1 MAGQDPSLTSGF
13 VASTIALVRPT
24 LEAHGTPAQQER
36 YLPPLVRGD
45 EVWCQLFSEPG
56 AGSDLAALRTRAA
69 RDGDEWVVN
78 GQKVWTSGAQ
88 HADFAILIARTDAD
102 VPKHRGITY
111 FVLDMHSPGVE
122 VRPLRQIDGA
132 AEFNEVFLT
141 DVRVPHE
148 NVVGEVNGGWAVAHT
163 TLANESMMIGS
174 SDGVRGDVDALICL
188 ARETDVGS
196 DPLLRQRIT
205 DAYIRSRVLGFLGDR
220 VETAASRGERPGPD
234 GSVLKLL
241 WAEAG
246 ARAAETGVAAQG
258 PLGMLFED
266 APQRGYWQRQLLRQF
281 HWRIGGGTEQI
292 HRNMIGERMLGLP
305 AEPRVDKDVSFRE
318 VVRSG

>member
-1 MAGQDPSLTSGF
+1 MDGQDAPLTSGF
-13 VASTIALVRPT
+13 VAGTIALVRPT
-24 LEAHGTPAQQER
+24 LEAHGTAAQRER
-36 YLPPLVRGD
+36 YLPPLLGGD

-56 AGSDLAALRTRAA
+56 AGSDLAALRTQAL

-78 GQKVWTSGAQ
+78 GQKVWTSSAQ
-88 HADFAILIARTDAD
+88 HADLAILIARTDPD

-148 NVVGEVNGGWAVAHT
+148 NVVGEVNGGWAVVHT
-163 TLANESMMIGS
+163 TLANESAMIGS
-174 SDGVRGDVDALICL
+174 SDGVARDVDALIAL
-188 ARETDVGS
+188 ARETAVAS
-196 DPLLRQRIT
+196 DPWFRQRIA
-205 DAYIRSRVLGFLGDR
+205 DAYIRSRILRLLR
-220 VETAASRGERPGPD
+220 ERAGVD

-246 ARAAETGVAAQG
+246 ARAAEAGVAAQG

-266 APQRGYWQRQLLRQF
+266 APDAGHWQRQLLRQF

-292 HRNMIGERMLGLP
+292 HRTMIGERALGLP

-318 VVRSG
+318 LVRSG

>member
-1 MAGQDPSLTSGF
+1 MEGQNGVTPGF
-13 VASTIALVRPT
+13 VAGTIALVRPT
-24 LEAHGTPAQQER
+24 LESHGTPAQRER
-36 YLPPLVRGD
+36 YLPPLLRGD
-45 EVWCQLFSEPG
+45 EIWCQLFSEPG
-56 AGSDLAALRTRAA
+56 AGSDLAALQTRAI

-78 GQKVWTSGAQ
+78 GQKVWTSSAQ
-88 HADFAILIARTDAD
+88 HADFAILIARTDPD

-111 FVLDMHSPGVE
+111 FVLDMHSAGVE

-163 TLANESMMIGS
+163 TLANESTMIGS
-174 SDGVRGDVDALICL
+174 SDGVADDVDALICL

-196 DPLLRQRIT
+196 DPLLRQRIA
-205 DAYIRSRVLGFLGDR
+205 DAYIRSRILGLLRQRAG
-220 VETAASRGERPGPD
+220 VD

-246 ARAAETGVAAQG
+246 ARAAEIGVATQG

-266 APQRGYWQRQLLRQF
+266 APDAGHWQRQLLRQF

-292 HRNMIGERMLGLP
+292 HRNMIGERSLGLP

-318 VVRSG
+318 LVRSG

>member
-1 MAGQDPSLTSGF
+1 MDSQDPSVTSGF
-13 VASTIALVRPT
+13 VAGTIALVRPT
-24 LEAHGTPAQQER
+24 LMAHGTPAQQER
-36 YLPPLVRGD
+36 YLPPLLRGD

-56 AGSDLAALRTRAA
+56 AGSDLAALGTRAV

-88 HADFAILIARTDAD
+88 HADFAILIARTDPD

-111 FVLDMHSPGVE
+111 FVLDMRSPGVE

-132 AEFNEVFLT
+132 AECNEVFLT
-141 DVRVPHE
+141 DVSVPHA
-148 NVVGEVNGGWAVAHT
+148 NVVGDVNGGWAVVHT
-163 TLANESMMIGS
+163 TLASESTMIGS
-174 SDGVRGDVDALICL
+174 SGGTDDDVDALVCL

-196 DPLLRQRIT
+196 DPLIRQRIA
-205 DAYIRSRVLGFLGDR
+205 DVYIRARVLRFLGAR
-220 VETAASRGERPGPD
+220 AGID

-246 ARAAETGVAAQG
+246 ARAAEIGVAAQG

-266 APQRGYWQRQLLRQF
+266 APEDGYWQRQLLRQF
-281 HWRIGGGTEQI
+281 HWRIGGGTEEI
-292 HRNMIGERMLGLP
+292 HRNMIGERTLGLP
-305 AEPRVDKDVSFRE
+305 AEPRVDKNVPFRE
-318 VVRSG
+318 LVQSG

>member
-1 MAGQDPSLTSGF
+1 MEGQDGVTSGF
-13 VASTIALVRPT
+13 VAGTIALVGPT

-36 YLPPLVRGD
+36 YLPPLLRGD

-56 AGSDLAALRTRAA
+56 AGSDLAGLQTRAI
-69 RDGDEWVVN
+69 RDGEEWVVN
-78 GQKVWTSGAQ
+78 GQKVWTSSAQ
-88 HADFAILIARTDAD
+88 YADFAILIARTDID

-111 FVLDMHSPGVE
+111 FVLDMHSAGVE

-141 DVRVPHE
+141 DVRVPHA

-163 TLANESMMIGS
+163 TLANESTMIGS
-174 SDGVRGDVDALICL
+174 SGGVDDDVDALICL
-188 ARETDVGS
+188 ARTTGVAS
-196 DPLLRQRIT
+196 DPLLRQRIA
-205 DAYIRSRVLGFLGDR
+205 DVYIRSRILRLL
-220 VETAASRGERPGPD
+220 AERAGID

-246 ARAAETGVAAQG
+246 ARAAEIGVAAQG

-266 APQRGYWQRQLLRQF
+266 APDAGHWQRQLLRQF

-292 HRNMIGERMLGLP
+292 HRNMIGERTLGLP
-305 AEPRVDKDVSFRE
+305 AEPRVDKDVPFRE
-318 VVRSG
+318 LVRSG

>member
-1 MAGQDPSLTSGF
+1 MEGQDGVTSGF
-13 VASTIALVRPT
+13 VAGTIALVRPT
-24 LEAHGTPAQQER
+24 LEAHGTPAQRER
-36 YLPPLVRGD
+36 YLPPLLRGD
-45 EVWCQLFSEPG
+45 EVWCQLFSEPA
-56 AGSDLAALRTRAA
+56 AGSDLAGLRTRAI
-69 RDGDEWVVN
+69 RDGEEWVVN
-78 GQKVWTSGAQ
+78 GQKVWTSSAQ
-88 HADFAILIARTDAD
+88 HADFAILIARTDVD

-111 FVLDMHSPGVE
+111 FVLDMHSAGVE

-148 NVVGEVNGGWAVAHT
+148 NVVGEVNGGWAVTHT
-163 TLANESMMIGS
+163 TLTNESTMIGS
-174 SDGVRGDVDALICL
+174 SGGVDDDVDALICL
-188 ARETDVGS
+188 ARKTGVAS
-196 DPLLRQRIT
+196 DPLLRQRIA
-205 DAYIRSRVLGFLGDR
+205 DVYIRSRILRFLG
-220 VETAASRGERPGPD
+220 ELAGID

-266 APQRGYWQRQLLRQF
+266 APDAGHWQRQLLRQF

-292 HRNMIGERMLGLP
+292 HRNMIGERTLGLP
-305 AEPRVDKDVSFRE
+305 AEPRVDKDVPFRE
-318 VVRSG
+318 LVRSG